1 VLNTDK
7 IQDVVCCIFLK
18 YKSKK
23 LFEKRR
29 KKLKLILTMPE
40 ISSIMLYCKV
50 MYPKGGLICS
60 EHINPRS
67 STERRSTASERE
79 CPTETDVRFLL
90 AEEQKAERD
99 FLTN

>member
-1 VLNTDK
+1 
-7 IQDVVCCIFLK
+7 
-18 YKSKK
+18 
-23 LFEKRR
+23 
-29 KKLKLILTMPE
+29 
-40 ISSIMLYCKV
+40 

-79 CPTETDVRFLL
+79 CPIETDARFLL

-99 FLTN
+99 FLTKLRGFLTNLKVRTTYCGLSFYQQKVTAILPLREKQVVINE

>member
-1 VLNTDK
+1 
-7 IQDVVCCIFLK
+7 
-18 YKSKK
+18 
-23 LFEKRR
+23 
-29 KKLKLILTMPE
+29 
-40 ISSIMLYCKV
+40 

-79 CPTETDVRFLL
+79 CLTETDVRFLL

-99 FLTN
+99 FLTNLREFLTNLKVRTTIEWSFFLSASLQYLHLTETGG

>member
-1 VLNTDK
+1 MR
-7 IQDVVCCIFLK
+7 
-18 YKSKK
+18 
-23 LFEKRR
+23 LF
-29 KKLKLILTMPE
+29 
-40 ISSIMLYCKV
+40 SVIMLHCKV

-79 CPTETDVRFLL
+79 CPTETVARFLL

-99 FLTN
+99 FLTKSEDHSNVVFLFMQNFLYSMKAIITLPEIVGG